1 MLCKLVAARS
11 AGGDRDRSRAKRF
24 STGDVARRVAD
35 NVDLIR
41 GELAAVFFF
50 CPGASE
56 SAKLVAVAVIVSKRA
71 KFKKMPD
78 PIMLQFQARA
88 ARDISRE
95 QRKHYMRPRLEPF
108 KQLEHAGK

>member
-35 NVDLIR
+35 NVDLGR

-50 CPGASE
+50 CPSASE
-56 SAKLVAVAVIVSKRA
+56 SPKLVAVAVVVGKRA

-78 PIMLQFQARA
+78 PIMT
-88 ARDISRE
+88 
-95 QRKHYMRPRLEPF
+95 
-108 KQLEHAGK
+108 

>member
-35 NVDLIR
+35 NVDLGR

-50 CPGASE
+50 CPSASE
-56 SAKLVAVAVIVSKRA
+56 SPKLVAVAVVVGKRA

-78 PIMLQFQARA
+78 RIMLQLQARA
-88 ARDISRE
+88 ARAISRE
-95 QRKHYMRPRLEPF
+95 QRKHYIGPRLDPV
-108 KQLEHAGK
+108 KQCEHAGL

>member
-35 NVDLIR
+35 NVDLGR

-50 CPGASE
+50 CPSASE
-56 SAKLVAVAVIVSKRA
+56 SPKLVAVSVVVGTRTKN
-71 KFKKMPD
+71 KKSTD
-78 PIMLQFQARA
+78 PRILQFQGLASPSISRD
-88 ARDISRE
+88 ARDHDTRAL
-95 QRKHYMRPRLEPF
+95 PDAT
-108 KQLEHAGK
+108 KQLTLT